1 MQEKVHWLL
10 LSGGG
15 QAMAR
20 IPVKLFNSL
29 PNRFTNN
36 VQKSMSGVLLET
48 DLGTIELMK
57 YPTDQGYMGYHE
69 CHKYPIYLG
78 GLGTRCLVELYYTL

>member
-1 MQEKVHWLL
+1 
-10 LSGGG
+10 
-15 QAMAR
+15 
-20 IPVKLFNSL
+20 
-29 PNRFTNN
+29 
-36 VQKSMSGVLLET
+36 MSGVLLET